1 MAISAGI
8 VGKLMQDA
16 SGDLLNYTTP
26 LPARIIHSL
35 NELNR
40 QFLDLVCRR
49 AKCAQDAGCLGL
61 PAELRDIFAQLE
73 HEQRAALSGC
83 PYALFDMRFADE
95 AHWQTRLL
103 RTHDWCVADGARAD
117 AEAADFSQL
126 ALFYS
131 WHLATT
137 CPLSAPLVLG
147 MSERTLTAFAGLT
160 VDRLPALIGSGRLAL
175 TARWSQ
181 CQSYWRALAYGAR
194 SPKSADF
201 RRAQLFGLQL
211 AATTRLSL

>member
-1 MAISAGI
+1 
-8 VGKLMQDA
+8 MQDA
-16 SGDLLNYTTP
+16 SGDLLNYAPP

-40 QFLDLVCRR
+40 RFLELACRR
-49 AKCAQDAGCLGL
+49 AKCGQDAGCLGL
-61 PAELRDIFAQLE
+61 PVELCEIFAQLG

-83 PYALFDMRFADE
+83 PYALFDLRFADE

-103 RTHDWCVADGARAD
+103 RTQDWCVADGARGD

-147 MSERTLTAFAGLT
+147 MSERTSTAFASLT
-160 VDRLPALIGSGRLAL
+160 VDRLPALIGSDRPAL
-175 TARWSQ
+175 TARWLH
-181 CQSYWRALAYGAR
+181 CQSYWRALACGAQ
-194 SPKSADF
+194 SPKSANF